1 MILVLPDVVIETNS
15 KQDMDDLIAY
25 CAELSK
31 LPCYSGDEIPP
42 DPFKDTDD
50 PEEDQPAEE
59 EITKAEEMILLK
71 IISKYDITKD
81 DYGTVVS
88 S

>member
-42 DPFKDTDD
+42 DPF
-50 PEEDQPAEE
+50 Q
-59 EITKAEEMILLK
+59 
-71 IISKYDITKD
+71 
-81 DYGTVVS
+81 GH
-88 S
+88 